1 MEPNTE
7 SVTNMANRLPGME
20 DAQIEALDSLALD
33 YKKLQRKRITAL
45 AKEVELKGKLLEEMK
60 TQKKKHYK
68 YEDIEIEIVPTG
80 EKLKVKIS
88 KEEENGDAE

>member
-1 MEPNTE
+1 
-7 SVTNMANRLPGME
+7 MANRLPGLD
-20 DAQIEALDSLALD
+20 DAKIEALEDLALD
-33 YKKLQRKRITAL
+33 YKKLQKKRITAL
-45 AKEVELKGKLLEEMK
+45 AKEVELKGKLLDEMK
-60 TQKKKHYK
+60 SQKKTHYK